1 MNFVSAINHPES
13 PLSGSTI
20 ESMISKAKSL
30 DNKYFAVTDNGY
42 FNSVL
47 KAYMYGK
54 KEGVKVIAGVDAYF
68 RDRSCS
74 IIENTPAENIKYYKV
89 VLHAQDQESYQ
100 KLAAVCS
107 DFSKKTITVMDN
119 EYALIDWKDLEYFS
133 TLNITVSTSD
143 VEDIVTK
150 NLLINR
156 PDIALECFKKL
167 ADLFKNKFHP
177 ALITSPYNQ
186 SWNKLVRV
194 TTIEGSF
201 DIPLKDR
208 VEIEG
213 ESRSY
218 ARDLYNRFRSGKECK
233 LTHVYINKF
242 KYPVKPESQKVTKVV
257 ILSDFQNIPS
267 GDIQLRA
274 NKFIYQVSKAMGLL
288 DNILISNYSYY
299 ADHDDKVVQNM
310 RLIEDR
316 QYHQHQYM
324 RSNSEAFEYLSES
337 LGIKEDEF
345 EKLISNTIAWA
356 EKFKD
361 FKFKYDYQLPDV
373 GENPEKQL
381 LSVIKEV
388 GRMKYDDPRYTKQ
401 LKEEFELLTQNGVV
415 NLVPYFL
422 PIVDIFKYYND
433 NNRLTGPARGS
444 AGGFLISYL
453 IGITHIDPIKYD
465 LSSSRFLTLDRINEG
480 GLPDIDSDFEDRELL
495 VGKNGSS
502 GYLYG
507 RYGDKVAQISTR
519 TMLRLKSAILD
530 ANRFKNN
537 GEVEDSVAKLSKSL
551 PSTPQGITDK
561 KFVFGYSDTEG
572 VHVDGIFD
580 KNEDLQIYAK
590 ERPSEWETVK
600 RALSLARQNGRHPC
614 SYVIGN
620 KPIEKTIP
628 TFKVGG
634 VDRIIQSE
642 SKQAEFAGLIKY
654 DFLVV
659 KAIKD
664 NRVCLDYI
672 NTKNNDKMK
681 TGYFMHNG
689 VKTFVWDLPYDEN
702 VYKMLGDGHT
712 ESVFQ
717 FNTVSVTP
725 FVKSIKPNSI
735 IDLATITALV
745 RPGPLDYVDQITGRN
760 MAEEYIERKFGRSQ
774 GDIKILDEMLPET
787 YGVLIFQE
795 QIVKVAKELGKMSI
809 SDAENVRIAM
819 GKKKQELLDSLKPKF
834 IEGAILSVDKET
846 AEKVWSMMETFARYG
861 FNKSHS
867 VAYVVI
873 SYACAFFKYH
883 YPLEWW
889 ASVLSNADD
898 KEINEVFYKY
908 VKDMVLPPD
917 INISKEAIAV
927 DYNLGK
933 LRNKL
938 SMISKLGNK
947 VAEKII
953 SMRPYTDVLD
963 FVRKNPC
970 GHAMGQKLSIVGALD
985 SLFPDGL
992 SVMQKVRIYTD
1003 TMEIVNKE
1011 EKITK
1016 AQSKIDLE
1024 IDDKKKLK
1032 LINTLEK
1039 LKLTPAKEGKIEDKY
1054 MDLHTPLK
1062 KFVVQKD
1069 IFPTMNL
1076 DLDKIIVKS
1085 LANFDVLYGST
1096 FPIISLKG
1104 EYGSQSWK
1112 LMKGEMLQKLEV
1124 MVLSPEATAKASGKK
1139 DSLYFDFAIAGYVMD
1154 AKEFDY
1160 AKGTKKALKIVID
1173 SSGYVSEKVIW
1184 PNREGVLEYPN
1195 TLKKGAVGIFMYSK
1209 KAESDY
1215 TSLRKVY
1222 IEKILKD
1229 GIINT

>member
-1 MNFVSAINHPES
+1 MNNFVSAINHPES
-13 PLSGSTI
+13 LLSGSTI
-20 ESMISKAKSL
+20 ESMINKAKFL
-30 DNKYFAVTDNGY
+30 NNKYFAVTDNGY

-54 KEGVKVIAGVDAYF
+54 KEGVKVIPGVDAYF
-68 RDRSCS
+68 RDRSCP
-74 IIENTPAENIKYYKV
+74 IIKNTPAENIKYYKV
-89 VLHAQDQESYQ
+89 VLHALDQDSYQ
-100 KLAAVCS
+100 KLAATCS
-107 DFSKKTITVMDN
+107 DLSKKTVTVMDN

-133 TLNITVSTSD
+133 SLNITVSTSD

-156 PDIALECFKKL
+156 PDIALEYFKKI
-167 ADLFKNKFHP
+167 AGMFKDKFHP
-177 ALITSPYNQ
+177 AIISSPYDQ

-194 TTIEGSF
+194 STIEGSF

-233 LTHVYINKF
+233 LTHVYVNKF
-242 KYPVKPESQKVTKVV
+242 KYPVKPESQRVTKVV
-257 ILSDFQNIPS
+257 ILNDFQNIPS

-274 NKFIYQVSKAMGLL
+274 NKFIYQVSKAMGYTDNLL
-288 DNILISNYSYY
+288 VSNYSYY

-310 RLIEDR
+310 RLIDEK
-316 QYHQHQYM
+316 QYHQYQYM
-324 RSNSEAFEYLSES
+324 RTNTEAFQYLNES
-337 LGIKEDEF
+337 LGIQEEEF
-345 EKLISNTIAWA
+345 SKIITNSLNWS

-373 GENPEKQL
+373 GSNPEKQL
-381 LSVIKEV
+381 LQVIKDV

-422 PIVDIFKYYND
+422 PIVDIFKHYKD
-433 NNRLTGPARGS
+433 NGRLTGPARGS

-507 RYGDKVAQISTR
+507 TYGNKVAQISTR
-519 TMLRLKSAILD
+519 TMLRLKSAMLD
-530 ANRFKNN
+530 ANRFKNG
-537 GEVEDSVAKLSKSL
+537 GEVEESVAKLSKSL

-561 KFVFGYSDTEG
+561 KFVFGYEDSEG
-572 VHVDGIFD
+572 VHVDGILD
-580 KNEDLQIYAK
+580 KNPDLQAYAK
-590 ERPSEWETVK
+590 ERPDEWETVK

-620 KPIEKTIP
+620 KPIENTIP

-664 NRVCLDYI
+664 NRVALDYI
-672 NTKNNDKMK
+672 NTKNKESME
-681 TGYFMHNG
+681 TGYFTHNG
-689 VKTFVWDLPYDEN
+689 VKTFIWDLPYDEN

-725 FVKSIKPNSI
+725 FVKAIKPNSI

-745 RPGPLDYVDQITGRN
+745 RPGPLDYVDQVTGRN
-760 MAEEYIERKFGRSQ
+760 MAEEYIERKFGRSK
-774 GDIKILDEMLPET
+774 GDIRILDEMLPET

-819 GKKKQELLDSLKPKF
+819 GKKKQDLLDSLKPKF
-834 IEGAILSVDKET
+834 IDGASQSVDKDT

-873 SYACAFFKYH
+873 SYACAFLKHH

-889 ASVLSNADD
+889 ASVLSNAED

-927 DYNLGK
+927 DYSLNK

-938 SMISKLGNK
+938 SMVSKLGNK
-947 VAEKII
+947 AAEKII
-953 SMRPYTDVLD
+953 SMRPYDDILD

-970 GHAMGQKLSIVGALD
+970 GHAMGQKLAIVGALD
-985 SLFPDGL
+985 SLFPKDM
-992 SVMQKVRIYTD
+992 SVMKKVQLYADAVEVIK
-1003 TMEIVNKE
+1003 KE
-1011 EKITK
+1011 EKVES
-1016 AQSKIDLE
+1016 ARSKYDNE
-1024 IDDKKKLK
+1024 ADEDKKAKLK
-1032 LINTLEK
+1032 KTLMK
-1039 LKLTPAKEGKIEDKY
+1039 LEDTPIKSGKIEDKY
-1054 MDLHTPLK
+1054 MDLYTPLK
-1062 KFVVQKD
+1062 QFVVQKD

-1085 LANFDVLYGST
+1085 INNFNIIHGSA
-1096 FPIISLKG
+1096 FPIINLKG
-1104 EYGSQSWK
+1104 EHGGQSWK
-1112 LMKGEMLQKLEV
+1112 LMKGEMLQKLET
-1124 MVLSPEATAKASGKK
+1124 MILSAEATEKASGKK
-1139 DSLYFDFAIAGYVMD
+1139 DSAYFDFAVAGYVMD
-1154 AKEFDY
+1154 CKEFDY
-1160 AKGTKKALKIVID
+1160 AKGTKKALKIVVD

-1195 TLKKGAVGIFMYSK
+1195 TLKKGAVGIFIYSK
-1209 KAESDY
+1209 KADSDY

-1222 IEKILKD
+1222 VEKV
-1229 GIINT
+1229 

>member
-1 MNFVSAINHPES
+1 
-13 PLSGSTI
+13 
-20 ESMISKAKSL
+20 
-30 DNKYFAVTDNGY
+30 
-42 FNSVL
+42 
-47 KAYMYGK
+47 
-54 KEGVKVIAGVDAYF
+54 
-68 RDRSCS
+68 
-74 IIENTPAENIKYYKV
+74 
-89 VLHAQDQESYQ
+89 
-100 KLAAVCS
+100 
-107 DFSKKTITVMDN
+107 
-119 EYALIDWKDLEYFS
+119 
-133 TLNITVSTSD
+133 

-156 PDIALECFKKL
+156 PDIALEYFKKI
-167 ADLFKNKFHP
+167 AGMFKDKFHP
-177 ALITSPYNQ
+177 ALMSSPYDQ

-194 TTIEGSF
+194 STIDGSF
-201 DIPLKDR
+201 DISLKDR

-242 KYPVKPESQKVTKVV
+242 KYPVKPESQKVVKVS
-257 ILSDFQNIPS
+257 ILNDFQNIPS

-274 NKFIYQVSKAMGLL
+274 NKFIYQVSKAMGYL
-288 DNILISNYSYY
+288 DNLLVSNYSYY

-310 RLIEDR
+310 RLIDEK
-316 QYHQHQYM
+316 QYHQYQYM
-324 RSNSEAFEYLSES
+324 KSNSEAFEYLSQS
-337 LGIKEDEF
+337 LGLTEEDF
-345 EKLISNTIAWA
+345 NKVISNSLNWS

-381 LSVIKEV
+381 LQVIRDV
-388 GRMKYDDPRYTKQ
+388 GRMKYDDPRYEKQ

-422 PIVDIFKYYND
+422 PIVDIFKHYKD
-433 NNRLTGPARGS
+433 NGRLTGPARGS

-507 RYGDKVAQISTR
+507 TYGNKVAQISTR
-519 TMLRLKSAILD
+519 TMLRLKSAMLD
-530 ANRFKNN
+530 ANRFKNG
-537 GEVEDSVAKLSKSL
+537 GEVEESIAKLSKSL
-551 PSTPQGITDK
+551 PSTPQGISDR
-561 KFVFGYSDTEG
+561 KFVFGYEDSEG
-572 VHVDGIFD
+572 VHVDGILD
-580 KNEDLQIYAK
+580 KNVELQVYAK
-590 ERPSEWETVK
+590 ERPDEWEVVK

-620 KPIEKTIP
+620 KPIENTIP

-672 NTKNNDKMK
+672 NTKNGDKIE

-725 FVKSIKPNSI
+725 FVKAIKPNSI

-774 GDIKILDEMLPET
+774 GDIKILDKMLPET

-795 QIVKVAKELGKMSI
+795 QIVKVAKELGKMSV

-819 GKKKQELLDSLKPKF
+819 GKKKQDLLDGLKPKF
-834 IEGAILSVDKET
+834 ILGASESVDKET

-889 ASVLSNADD
+889 ASVLSNAED

-927 DYNLGK
+927 DYSLGK

-947 VAEKII
+947 AAEKII
-953 SMRPYTDVLD
+953 GMRPYDDILD

-970 GHAMGQKLSIVGALD
+970 GHAMGQKLAIVGALN
-985 SLFPDGL
+985 SLFPPDL
-992 SVMQKVRIYTD
+992 SVMKKVKLYVD
-1003 TMEIVNKE
+1003 AVEIIKKE
-1011 EKITK
+1011 EKVEK
-1016 AQSKIDLE
+1016 ANEKINKEPDE
-1024 IDDKKKLK
+1024 KKKQK
-1032 LINTLEK
+1032 LINALAL
-1039 LKLTPAKEGKIEDKY
+1039 LKDTPAKVGKIEDKY
-1054 MDLHTPLK
+1054 MDLYTPLK
-1062 KFVVQKD
+1062 QFIVQKD

-1076 DLDKIIVKS
+1076 DLDKIVVKS
-1085 LANFDVLYGST
+1085 ISNFDIIHGST
-1096 FPIISLKG
+1096 FPIISVKG
-1104 EYGSQSWK
+1104 EYSGQSWK
-1112 LMKGEMLQKLEV
+1112 LMKGEMLQKLET
-1124 MVLSPEATAKASGKK
+1124 MVLSAEATAKASGKK
-1139 DSLYFDFAIAGYVMD
+1139 DSLYFDFAVAGYVMD
-1154 AKEFDY
+1154 CKEFEY
-1160 AKGTKKALKIVID
+1160 AKGTKKALKLVID

-1195 TLKKGAVGIFMYSK
+1195 TLKKGAVGVFMYSK

-1222 IEKILKD
+1222 VEKI
-1229 GIINT
+1229 

>member
-1 MNFVSAINHPES
+1 MNNFVSAINHPES
-13 PLSGSTI
+13 LLSGSTI
-20 ESMISKAKSL
+20 ESMINKAKFL
-30 DNKYFAVTDNGY
+30 NNKYFAVTDNGY

-54 KEGVKVIAGVDAYF
+54 KEGVKVIPGVDAYF
-68 RDRSCS
+68 RDRSCPV
-74 IIENTPAENIKYYKV
+74 IKNTPAENIKYYKV
-89 VLHAQDQESYQ
+89 ILHALDQDSYQ
-100 KLAAVCS
+100 KLAATCS
-107 DFSKKTITVMDN
+107 DLSKKTVTVMDN

-133 TLNITVSTSD
+133 SLNITISTSD

-156 PDIALECFKKL
+156 PDIALEYFKKI
-167 ADLFKNKFHP
+167 AGMFKDKFHP
-177 ALITSPYNQ
+177 AIISSPYDQ

-194 TTIEGSF
+194 STIEGHF

-233 LTHVYINKF
+233 LTHVYVNKF
-242 KYPVKPESQKVTKVV
+242 KYPVKPESQRVTKVV
-257 ILSDFQNIPS
+257 ILNDFQNIPS

-274 NKFIYQVSKAMGLL
+274 NKFIYQVSKAMGYTDNLL
-288 DNILISNYSYY
+288 VSNYSYY

-310 RLIEDR
+310 RLIDEK
-316 QYHQHQYM
+316 QYHQYQYM
-324 RSNSEAFEYLSES
+324 RTNTEAFQYLNES
-337 LGIKEDEF
+337 LGIQEEEF
-345 EKLISNTIAWA
+345 NKIITNSLNWS

-381 LSVIKEV
+381 LQVIKDV

-422 PIVDIFKYYND
+422 PIVDIFKHYKD
-433 NNRLTGPARGS
+433 NGRLTGPARGS

-507 RYGDKVAQISTR
+507 TYGNKVAQISTR
-519 TMLRLKSAILD
+519 TMLRLKSAMLD
-530 ANRFKNN
+530 ANRFKNG
-537 GEVEDSVAKLSKSL
+537 GEVEDSIAKLSKSL

-561 KFVFGYSDTEG
+561 KFVFGYEDSEG
-572 VHVDGIFD
+572 VHVDGILD
-580 KNEDLQIYAK
+580 KNPDLQAYAK
-590 ERPSEWETVK
+590 ERPDEWETVK

-620 KPIEKTIP
+620 KPIENTIP

-664 NRVCLDYI
+664 NRVALDYI
-672 NTKNNDKMK
+672 NTNRKEEME
-681 TGYFMHNG
+681 TGYFTHNG
-689 VKTFVWDLPYDEN
+689 VKTFIWDLPYDEN

-745 RPGPLDYVDQITGRN
+745 RPGPLDYVDQVTGRN
-760 MAEEYIERKFGRSQ
+760 MAEEYIERKFGRSK
-774 GDIKILDEMLPET
+774 GDIRILDEMLPET

-819 GKKKQELLDSLKPKF
+819 GKKKQDLLDSLKPKF
-834 IEGAILSVDKET
+834 IAGAVQSVDKDT

-873 SYACAFFKYH
+873 SYACAFLKYH

-889 ASVLSNADD
+889 ASVLSNAED

-927 DYNLGK
+927 DYGLGK

-938 SMISKLGNK
+938 SMVSKLGNK
-947 VAEKII
+947 AAEKII
-953 SMRPYTDVLD
+953 SMRPYDDILD

-985 SLFPDGL
+985 SLFPKDM
-992 SVMQKVRIYTD
+992 SVMKKIQLYVDAVEVVK
-1003 TMEIVNKE
+1003 KE
-1011 EKITK
+1011 EKVES
-1016 AQSKIDLE
+1016 ARSKYDNE
-1024 IDDKKKLK
+1024 PDEDKKTKLK
-1032 LINTLEK
+1032 KTLMK
-1039 LKLTPAKEGKIEDKY
+1039 LEDTPIKSGKIEDKY
-1054 MDLHTPLK
+1054 MDLYTPLK
-1062 KFVVQKD
+1062 QFVVQKD

-1085 LANFDVLYGST
+1085 INNFDIIHGSA
-1096 FPIISLKG
+1096 FPIINLKG
-1104 EYGSQSWK
+1104 EYGGQSWK
-1112 LMKGEMLQKLEV
+1112 LMKGEALQKLETL
-1124 MVLSPEATAKASGKK
+1124 VLDSATTEKASGKK
-1139 DSLYFDFAIAGYVMD
+1139 DSLYFDFAVAGYVMD
-1154 AKEFDY
+1154 CKEFDY
-1160 AKGTKKALKIVID
+1160 AKGTKKALKIVVD

-1195 TLKKGAVGIFMYSK
+1195 TLKKGAVGIFIYSK
-1209 KAESDY
+1209 KADSDY

-1222 IEKILKD
+1222 VEKI
-1229 GIINT
+1229 